1 MCWNDEE
8 NLDFMGVENVTR
20 LQFINQFNEELELH
34 IMRHQGPEFASR
46 LLRQG
51 KLQLL
56 RFLLRDTI
64 RQNQDFADIWVSTIR
79 SAYNLR
85 SLAA

>member
-34 IMRHQGPEFASR
+34 IMRVPCRCLHESDNIPAVGFSEITGTPSR
-46 LLRQG
+46 PG
-51 KLQLL
+51 
-56 RFLLRDTI
+56 I
-64 RQNQDFADIWVSTIR
+64 I
-79 SAYNLR
+79 
-85 SLAA
+85 